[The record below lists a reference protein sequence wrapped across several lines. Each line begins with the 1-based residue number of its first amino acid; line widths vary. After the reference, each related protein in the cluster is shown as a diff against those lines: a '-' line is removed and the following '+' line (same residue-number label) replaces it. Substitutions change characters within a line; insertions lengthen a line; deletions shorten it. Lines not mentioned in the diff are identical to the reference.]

1 MVHSL
6 ASALESWRQDHLGL
20 PVLTWK
26 AFHDKVRS
34 SVNPLVSEDQLRD
47 VTNALHKMGEV
58 SVRMFSTACD
68 VGVYTWVLGH
78 LGNCSF
84 FAAILSF

>member
-1 MVHSL
+1 MHSL
-6 ASALESWRQDHLGL
+6 ANALESWRQDHLGL

-34 SVNPLVSEDQLRD
+34 AVNPLVSEDQLRD

-58 SVRMFSTACD
+58 GMCVHEIYSATNGDGYA
-68 VGVYTWVLGH
+68 WVTMH
-78 LGNCSF
+78 SPSF
-84 FAAILSF
+84 